1 MEGAGADTQA
11 DGSSLEK
18 LEGGSGR
25 VNRSIHIHYL
35 RPPGQVQVYR
45 QHLIH
50 DDGKVKVTLARNLP
64 FDSPLRIGNEIA
76 LERGSDAIWFTFPG
90 AWHDIG
96 RFHRADGTFTGIYAN
111 IITPCVFQPGGDW
124 ETTDLFLDL
133 WIPANGGPVVT
144 LDEEELEH
152 ALAAGHVDPEL
163 GRRARKEALDLRTR
177 FLAERWPPP
186 VVEVWTRERALTY
199 SDPPSSSTR

>member
-1 MEGAGADTQA
+1 M
-11 DGSSLEK
+11 
-18 LEGGSGR
+18 
-25 VNRSIHIHYL
+25 
-35 RPPGQVQVYR
+35 
-45 QHLIH
+45 
-50 DDGKVKVTLARNLP
+50 KVTLARNLP

-111 IITPCVFQPGGDW
+111 IITPCVFQPGGYW

-133 WIPANGGPVVT
+133 WIPANGRPAVT

-152 ALAAGHVDPEL
+152 ALAAGHVDPVL

-177 FLAERWPPP
+177 SQAERWPPP

-199 SDPPSSSTR
+199 SDPPSSSTRWAAQSRSMST